1 MSARA
6 PFADIEA
13 MVDAGVLAHLANAV
27 ATVAGVD
34 VPVIFDTPYSQPFD
48 GQVDASAPQCSG
60 AAELLANVER
70 GDTIVVRG
78 GRYEVMTAEPDGVG
92 FIRLVLG
99 SC

>member
-13 MVDAGVLAHLANAV
+13 MVDVGVLGHLTNAI

-34 VPVIFDTPYSQPFD
+34 VPVIFDVPSAQSFG
-48 GQVDASAPQCSG
+48 GQIDASAPECSG

-70 GDTIVVRG
+70 ATPLFCAGAATRW
-78 GRYEVMTAEPDGVG
+78 
-92 FIRLVLG
+92 
-99 SC
+99 

>member
-6 PFADIEA
+6 RFAEIEA
-13 MVDAGVLAHLANAV
+13 MVDAGVLGHLANAI

-34 VPVIFDTPYSQPFD
+34 VPVIFDVPSAQSFD
-48 GQVDASAPQCSG
+48 GQIDASAPECSG

-70 GDTIVVRG
+70 GDTIVLRG
-78 GRYEVMTAEPDGVG
+78 RSYEVVTAEPDGAG

-99 SC
+99 SL